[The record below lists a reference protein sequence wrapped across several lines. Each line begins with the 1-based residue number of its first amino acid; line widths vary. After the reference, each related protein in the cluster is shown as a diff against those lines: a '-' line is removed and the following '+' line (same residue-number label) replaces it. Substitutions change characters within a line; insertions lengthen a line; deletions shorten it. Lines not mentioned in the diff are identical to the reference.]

1 MDLLFSKY
9 ASPFSFIDP
18 MIQTL
23 RFSEFVDEFLTLESE
38 KKEWEF
44 YLHKVFNKS
53 FDEFKNSM
61 EQPKASEEQ
70 VETTVQNSI
79 SILQNFIPEGV
90 KHGTI

>member
-23 RFSEFVDEFLTLESE
+23 RFSEFVDEILTLESE

-61 EQPKASEEQ
+61 EQPKVSKEQ
-70 VETTVQNSI
+70 IETTVQNSI

-90 KHGTI
+90 